1 VRFNHRFASPILT
14 SRSPSPFGYA
24 LCRYAHPFEQQK
36 QLVRQHFRLR
46 EGGCGAQ
53 RRRKTTVT
61 KIVVLTALALAFVAF
76 GQFWWRALLRLHPAG
91 IARPRSSV
99 ATF

>member
-1 VRFNHRFASPILT
+1 VPLRA
-14 SRSPSPFGYA
+14 
-24 LCRYAHPFEQQK
+24 PFEQQK

-76 GQFWWRALLRLHPAG
+76 EVGPE
-91 IARPRSSV
+91 V
-99 ATF
+99 AMAVY